1 VFYNRL
7 TGGLLVVLKIED
19 KILRDKVYGIRVT
32 SEEFHMIRYIMDVAK
47 KDLPSMIR
55 KGIKEVYSDITSR
68 GVDDDVYSLD

>member
-1 VFYNRL
+1 M
-7 TGGLLVVLKIED
+7 LKLED

-32 SEEFHMIRYIMDVAK
+32 SEEFHMIRYIIDVAK